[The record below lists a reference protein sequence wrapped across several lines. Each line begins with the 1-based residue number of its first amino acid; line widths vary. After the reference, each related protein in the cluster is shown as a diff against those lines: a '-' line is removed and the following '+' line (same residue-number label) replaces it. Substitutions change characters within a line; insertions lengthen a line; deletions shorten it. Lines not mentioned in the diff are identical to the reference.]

1 MVKSTRTGCSTQGGP
16 PETDDRVQP
25 VVSALK
31 RIRSV
36 MLAHLAPRWLELNL
50 TMAQVHVLHVV
61 RRLDRISG
69 RQLAAELGVSPAAVV
84 PVCDRLEQQG
94 YIERVRDQDDR
105 RILWLQLTP
114 AGLELVDG
122 FAGDGS
128 TRMLRALLSLPDA
141 DREAL
146 VRSLETLAAAMES
159 AEERKARAT
168 VPAT

>member
-1 MVKSTRTGCSTQGGP
+1 MVKSTQTGCPALGGP
-16 PETDDRVQP
+16 PEADERVQP
-25 VVSALK
+25 VVSAVK

-69 RQLAAELGVSPAAVV
+69 RQLAGELGVSPAAVV
-84 PVCDRLEQQG
+84 SVCDRLEQQG
-94 YIERVRDQDDR
+94 YIERVRDRDDR

-122 FAGDGS
+122 FAGEGS
-128 TRMLRALLSLPDA
+128 TRMLRALLSLTDE

-146 VRSLETLAAAMES
+146 VHSLEMLAAAMES
-159 AEERKARAT
+159 GQDAEPSAAA
-168 VPAT
+168 PAT